1 MGAETI
7 KNVTFMLKNRFK
19 SVQKMDHMFLFSVLV
34 ALVCV
39 PWCRCVCV
47 PWCRRACTESFWR
60 AGGRAAGL
68 RLQRSVGL
76 VNRWRER
83 RTVTHSLLSR
93 EREREGLNQR
103 GGTNTHSE
111 SSEAFT
117 VVTVGNGRDAAM
129 LETLT
134 NKSYVSSVRVGV
146 CVLP

>member
-34 ALVCV
+34 AL
-39 PWCRCVCV
+39 VCV

-134 NKSYVSSVRVGV
+134 NKSYVSFVRVRV